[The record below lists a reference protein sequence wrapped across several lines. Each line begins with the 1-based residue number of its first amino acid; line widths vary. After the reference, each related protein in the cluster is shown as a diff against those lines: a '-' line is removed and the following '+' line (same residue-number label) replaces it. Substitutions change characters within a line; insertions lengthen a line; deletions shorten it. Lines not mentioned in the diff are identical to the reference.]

1 VFVPDDMVVGEIGQ
15 GWKQVTSELALE
27 RSGPERFMTT
37 FPLFTELM
45 RRLGAA
51 PDARA
56 AEKVGQ
62 LTARMW
68 SLRRMSLAIAM
79 TLDPGPDSEAGVAK
93 PTVDLATE
101 AALVKDMGTFYER
114 EIIDAARLLVE
125 LEPTRDATDTFERYM
140 ADTIMSAPVATIRGG
155 TTQVLRNLIA
165 RKLLGP
171 LK

>member
-1 VFVPDDMVVGEIGQ
+1 M
-15 GWKQVTSELALE
+15 
-27 RSGPERFMTT
+27 
-37 FPLFTELM
+37 
-45 RRLGAA
+45 
-51 PDARA
+51 
-56 AEKVGQ
+56 VGQ
-62 LTARMW
+62 LTARFW

-79 TLDPGPDSEAGVAK
+79 TLDPGSDGSVGVAK

-114 EIIDAARLLVE
+114 EIIDAARLLVDI
-125 LEPTRDATDTFERYM
+125 EPTPEAADTFERYL
-140 ADTIMSAPVATIRGG
+140 AETIVTAPVATIRGG